1 MRDYNSNRLLRKLM
15 RKDSLERT
23 LVVVDMISMFM
34 LLVELELTFV
44 VKSLLLSSLSKVSQV
59 AQD

>member
-1 MRDYNSNRLLRKLM
+1 MKDFNSNKLLRKLM
-15 RKDSLERT
+15 TKDSLERT
-23 LVVVDMISMFM
+23 LVEVDMISMFM

-44 VKSLLLSSLSKVSQV
+44 VKSLLLSSLSKVSQG

>member
-1 MRDYNSNRLLRKLM
+1 MRDFNSNKLSRKLM
-15 RKDSLERT
+15 TKDSLERT
-23 LVVVDMISMFM
+23 LVEVDMISMYM